1 MNYNKIDPLLSDN
14 SRTSTSKLASSS
26 NFQNTTPKQTSF
38 KKDSTLLLQDSNS
51 YDNSRNYLIPHKQK
65 DLFTKLNASTIH
77 QHINITNNNNNNK
90 HSTPTDKINLLLSH
104 NNNNKNDNTKDTS
117 SNNAVHIL
125 NASNF
130 TNTADLLTHLNKT
143 FDINDDPRQFRKV
156 ERICDSYSEEE
167 DSDKEN
173 DFEYVIMPDNKY
185 KGYFDCVLTFILV
198 YSSIILPY
206 TMAFYD
212 NESTS
217 DKVIDW
223 IFTFILLCDIVLSF
237 FSAYIDNDDNVIKN
251 RKRIIHNYIKSWFV
265 IDVLSIV
272 PFNYF
277 TFINHNTHQ
286 VFRVLRMF
294 KLIRITKLLKN
305 NNAQK
310 VITQLFERIKI
321 SQNIK
326 RLIIFIYIFLL
337 LNHISSCIWY
347 FVAKVQNLNP
357 DSWVT
362 RLGYIDSSNYEIY
375 IISFYWTLTTIT
387 TVGYGDISA
396 GSSIEKTYNLF
407 LMIFGVII
415 YSFAI
420 GSLSSIVSSLDSNT
434 AEMNQKLQILSRIKR
449 EFNLDQ
455 DIYDKIRKV
464 IKYDLSNSQ
473 KDKMDFL
480 QELPNKLRIEL
491 SHIMHDNVI
500 SKMYFF
506 KNQPNDFIAYVAPL
520 LLPVKYGQGDYLY
533 KCNDTIDEMYF
544 VSKGTIVFCL
554 SKEYNESELKE
565 VKKHNNFGEIE
576 MCLNEKLTYNI
587 KVKSRNSELYVL
599 KKNDFLKLSVNFK
612 DFIEM
617 FLQKSLSIYLRFT
630 ELKTKVVSQVEE
642 MQQIQNEIRRLN
654 TIKQT
659 VLEKIEE
666 KEENSINDDI
676 LIPSSASFL
685 SEYGRDSK
693 EILEEDKESEES
705 SSMHHVVNDECN
717 VNNNNNINE
726 RGETSNDV
734 IRIKECNKVSNT
746 CLNMR
751 NQNQKSEINTTITR
765 NYSHNV
771 NKNNTINKKEQ
782 TFQCDTVCNSLS
794 TINQNN
800 QTKSQRNVPSLSL
813 NGTKL
818 TLKDEFKGTLSFK
831 NNINNICDNCNC
843 NNNNKS
849 SVVNITGINSNKQS
863 PKLERNHVQGN
874 NEDKKDSGN
883 NIIMNNDNKDVI
895 KTQMNQ
901 RFIKKI
907 NKIIEFIEKYNI
919 QFDKKDIALTMLNKL
934 LTVINMNERNEL
946 LDKLGIIINDTFK
959 KQ

>member
-1 MNYNKIDPLLSDN
+1 MCMWYVCSSLFEYKVLLFNTNLMNYIKIDSLLSDN

-26 NFQNTTPKQTSF
+26 NFQNTTPNQTSLR
-38 KKDSTLLLQDSNS
+38 KDSTLLLQDNNDNS
-51 YDNSRNYLIPHKQK
+51 YNYLLPHKQK
-65 DLFTKLNASTIH
+65 DLFTKLNASSIH
-77 QHINITNNNNNNK
+77 QNINIANINNK
-90 HSTPTDKINLLLSH
+90 HSNLNTPTNKINLLLSH
-104 NNNNKNDNTKDTS
+104 NKIDTKDTS

-130 TNTADLLTHLNKT
+130 TNTADLFTHLNKT
-143 FDINDDPRQFRKV
+143 FDINEDPRQFRKV

-173 DFEYVIMPDNKY
+173 DFEYVVMPDNKY
-185 KGYFDCVLTFILV
+185 KGYFDCVLTLILI

-206 TMAFYD
+206 KMAFYD
-212 NESTS
+212 NETTS
-217 DKVIDW
+217 DEVIDW
-223 IFTFILLCDIVLSF
+223 ICTVVLLCDLILSF
-237 FSAYIDNDDNVIKN
+237 FTAYIDNDDNVIKN
-251 RKRIIHNYIKSWFV
+251 RKKIIHNYIKSWFV

-277 TFINHNTHQ
+277 TFINNRVNNTWTSFPQ
-286 VFRVLRMF
+286 VFRLLRMF

-305 NNAQK
+305 NNSQK
-310 VITQLFERIKI
+310 VITHLFERIKI

-326 RLIIFIYIFLL
+326 RLIIFIYVFLL
-337 LNHISSCIWY
+337 LNHITACIWY
-347 FVAKVQNLNP
+347 FVAKLQNLNP

-473 KDKMDFL
+473 KDKMNFL

-491 SHIMHDNVI
+491 SHIMHDHVI

-520 LLPVKYGQGDYLY
+520 LVPVKYGQGDYLY

-565 VKKHNNFGEIE
+565 IKKHNNFGEIE
-576 MCLNEKLTYNI
+576 MCLNERLTYNI

-617 FLQKSLSIYLRFT
+617 FLQKSLLIYLRFT
-630 ELKTKVVSQVEE
+630 ELKTKVITQVEE

-654 TIKQT
+654 TNKQT
-659 VLEKIEE
+659 MLEKIEE
-666 KEENSINDDI
+666 KEENSFNEDI
-676 LIPSSASFL
+676 LIRSNNSSEIFS
-685 SEYGRDSK
+685 SECGRNSK

-705 SSMHHVVNDECN
+705 SSITLKNEC
-717 VNNNNNINE
+717 NNNNTNINKPN
-726 RGETSNDV
+726 ETNV
-734 IRIKECNKVSNT
+734 HIKETNKVSNT

-751 NQNQKSEINTTITR
+751 NQNEKYEMDPTIGR

-771 NKNNTINKKEQ
+771 NNNNTINKKEQ
-782 TFQCDTVCNSLS
+782 MLQCESKLS
-794 TINQNN
+794 VPCLYLNN
-800 QTKSQRNVPSLSL
+800 
-813 NGTKL
+813 TKL
-818 TLKDEFKGTLSFK
+818 TLQDNIKGTLSLK
-831 NNINNICDNCNC
+831 NNNVNNVNLKKCVPCNR
-843 NNNNKS
+843 
-849 SVVNITGINSNKQS
+849 G
-863 PKLERNHVQGN
+863 
-874 NEDKKDSGN
+874 
-883 NIIMNNDNKDVI
+883 
-895 KTQMNQ
+895 
-901 RFIKKI
+901 
-907 NKIIEFIEKYNI
+907 
-919 QFDKKDIALTMLNKL
+919 
-934 LTVINMNERNEL
+934 NER
-946 LDKLGIIINDTFK
+946 
-959 KQ
+959 